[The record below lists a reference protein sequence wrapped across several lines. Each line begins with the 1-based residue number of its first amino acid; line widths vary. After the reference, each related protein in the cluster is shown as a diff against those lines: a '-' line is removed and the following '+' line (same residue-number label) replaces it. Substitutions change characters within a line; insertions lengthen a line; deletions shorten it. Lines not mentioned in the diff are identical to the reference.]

1 MDEQAVVNIERL
13 RLRTS
18 NTMLQNPNEDDD
30 AGSGSSPDAPQ
41 HVVVV
46 EDDGGIRTLLV
57 RILRENGYEASGA
70 ADGIALRDL
79 LADRPVDL
87 ILLDIMLPGESG
99 LDLCS
104 SIREQSNVP
113 IIIVSA
119 RGEEVDRVAGLELG
133 ADDYIA
139 KPFGRPELLARVRA
153 LLRRAGPLTQR
164 KEANTV
170 ESLLF
175 AGWRFNIRHRE
186 LLAPSGAEV
195 ELSGAEQ
202 DLLLSLLRHPQR
214 VIGRE
219 RLLELS
225 RTRIRNSSDRSV
237 DVLVSRLRRKLGDGR
252 RNRPMIRTI
261 RGVGYMLA
269 VDVESEG

>member
-1 MDEQAVVNIERL
+1 MDVQAAVNIERL

-18 NTMLQNPNEDDD
+18 NTLLQKRDRDDD
-30 AGSGSSPDAPQ
+30 LASAPDAPQ
-41 HVVVV
+41 HVIVV
-46 EDDGGIRTLLV
+46 EDDAGIRMLLV
-57 RILRENGYEASGA
+57 RILRENGYDASGV
-70 ADGIALRDL
+70 ADGAMLREL
-79 LADRPVDL
+79 MAARPVDL
-87 ILLDIMLPGESG
+87 ILLDIMLPGENG
-99 LDLCS
+99 LDLCGAL
-104 SIREQSNVP
+104 REHSTVP
-113 IIIVSA
+113 IIMVSA
-119 RGEEVDRVAGLELG
+119 RGEEADRVAGLEVG

-139 KPFGRPELLARVRA
+139 KPFGRSELLARVRA
-153 LLRRAGPLTQR
+153 QLRRATCFARSAGSDASEWLI
-164 KEANTV
+164 
-170 ESLLF
+170 F
-175 AGWRFNIRHRE
+175 AGYRFNIRHRE

-252 RNRPMIRTI
+252 RPRPMIRTI

-269 VDVESEG
+269 VDVEAG

>member
-18 NTMLQNPNEDDD
+18 NTMLQNPNEGDD
-30 AGSGSSPDAPQ
+30 AGPGSGPGAPQ

>member
-13 RLRTS
+13 RPRTS
-18 NTMLQNPNEDDD
+18 NTMLQNPNEGDD
-30 AGSGSSPDAPQ
+30 AGPGPGAPQ

-87 ILLDIMLPGESG
+87 ILLDIMLPGENG

-104 SIREQSNVP
+104 SIREHSNVP

>member
-1 MDEQAVVNIERL
+1 MDVQAAVNIERL
-13 RLRTS
+13 RRRPS
-18 NTMLQNPNEDDD
+18 NTLLQMRDRSDDPVP
-30 AGSGSSPDAPQ
+30 APEAPQ

-46 EDDGGIRTLLV
+46 EDDPGIRMLLV
-57 RILRENGYEASGA
+57 RILRENGYDASGA
-70 ADGIALRDL
+70 TDGAMLREL
-79 LADRPVDL
+79 MAARPVDL

-104 SIREQSNVP
+104 AIREHSTVP

-119 RGEEVDRVAGLELG
+119 RGEEADRVAGLELG

-139 KPFGRPELLARVRA
+139 KPFSRSELLARVRA
-153 LLRRAGPLTQR
+153 LLRRAVSFARHPGADSS
-164 KEANTV
+164 EWFI
-170 ESLLF
+170 F
-175 AGWRFNIRHRE
+175 AGYRFNIRHRE
-186 LLAPSGAEV
+186 LLSPSGAEV

-252 RNRPMIRTI
+252 RPRPMIRTI

-269 VDVESEG
+269 VDVEAG

>member
-18 NTMLQNPNEDDD
+18 NTMLQNPNEGDD
-30 AGSGSSPDAPQ
+30 AGSSTPQ

-87 ILLDIMLPGESG
+87 ILLDIMLPGENG

-104 SIREQSNVP
+104 SIREHSNVP

-164 KEANTV
+164 KETSTV